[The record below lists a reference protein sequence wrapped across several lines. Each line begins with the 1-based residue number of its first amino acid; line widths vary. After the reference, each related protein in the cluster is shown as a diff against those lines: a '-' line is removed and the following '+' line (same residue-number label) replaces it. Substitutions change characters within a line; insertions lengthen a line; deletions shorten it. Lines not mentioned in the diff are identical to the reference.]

1 MIHPLLIRGAKYL
14 QPVEQ
19 VEPDEVECHLKEE
32 RAALTRFDTQLRELD
47 EVIKAKKEAASD
59 AESAIKKLKH
69 EVQAFTEEK
78 ASPVTAA
85 MNLEK
90 QHEWI
95 AEGSSE

>member
-1 MIHPLLIRGAKYL
+1 VIHPLLIRGAKYL

-19 VEPDEVECHLKEE
+19 VEPDEVERRLKEE
-32 RAALTRFDTQLRELD
+32 RAALTRFDTQLCELD
-47 EVIKAKKEAASD
+47 KVIKAKKEAASD

>member
-1 MIHPLLIRGAKYL
+1 VIHPVLIRGTKYL

-19 VEPDEVECHLKEE
+19 DEPAEVERRLKEE
-32 RAALTRFDTQLRELD
+32 HAALTRFDTQLRELD

-69 EVQAFTEEK
+69 EVQASTEEK
-78 ASPVTAA
+78 ASHVTAA
-85 MNLEK
+85 TNLEK

-95 AEGSSE
+95 AEGSQ